1 MQNRNPVTAGLFL
14 LINPVKYYSY
24 FYKVLIIMDLNV
36 NIRNF
41 GKISHASLVIRPFT
55 VITGYNSSGKSFITR
70 GLYSILHTLNQDVV
84 SAYLIN
90 SLNSLERLVSLI
102 WDGIPR
108 RSAQDEMLLEDF
120 VSKLEGLKHEIAGRL
135 DFLALLKS
143 GDLLKSFVPD
153 VENLEDDVARLG
165 SQLQAG
171 KGTKMKAIG
180 PLFLK
185 LQTRLGEFAD
195 SLDDWLSV
203 YTYSLENGLKKAFS
217 ENFQVADLPRLLQ
230 NPNAPARF
238 GMDDD
243 TAEIQ
248 VGTDG
253 GIKFKVSHSL
263 LNELHSLKN
272 VVYLESPVYYKMRN
286 VLRDSR
292 ISRMNMLRRGAVNP
306 VPKYFYDLDEL
317 LEANLPGV
325 PEDLE
330 RIAEKV
336 ESLIKG
342 NLAITPNG
350 EIVYQEEGR
359 TPVPLN
365 MASSGISN
373 MGMIALLLRRN
384 VLNKG
389 SFLFIDEPE
398 MNLHTT
404 WQHAMLDVLLDL
416 GRAGVNVVIAT
427 HSLDMLHR
435 LEAIVEGSD
444 GRVGEMVSINRL
456 STEGETLH
464 DKTVLQG
471 IREAKKVLGEPYLK
485 VLQDRLP

>member
-1 MQNRNPVTAGLFL
+1 MN
-14 LINPVKYYSY
+14 
-24 FYKVLIIMDLNV
+24 LNV

-55 VITGYNSSGKSFITR
+55 VITGCNSSGKSFITR

-120 VSKLEGLKHEIAGRL
+120 VSKLERLKREIAVRL

-143 GDLLKSFVPD
+143 DDLLKSFVPD

-272 VVYLESPVYYKMRN
+272 VV
-286 VLRDSR
+286 
-292 ISRMNMLRRGAVNP
+292 NP

-317 LEANLPGV
+317 LEANLPSV
-325 PEDLE
+325 SEDLE
-330 RIAEKV
+330 QIAEKV
-336 ESLIKG
+336 ETLIKG
-342 NLAITPNG
+342 NLTITPNG
-350 EIVYQEEGR
+350 EIVYQEKGR

-435 LEAIVEGSD
+435 LEAVVEGSD
-444 GRVGEMVSINRL
+444 GGVGEMVSINRL